1 MHSPSPTPEH
11 SFADFLDVDSNVPD
25 LMSDDNSKAVEPPK
39 NRDIL
44 DLFDAPNTDTTTTTI
59 FSSSTITEDTTSSGT
74 GVTLISATTQ
84 DNPFVGITEQ
94 QASPVQQADEFQE
107 TASVASEKRLSVSS
121 TTGAVGSDTE
131 RAGVDADLAADALQ
145 SSSELFSTTEQL
157 STSVTESTFFSV
169 ADTTPPVVAPFSTPM
184 RTSAAQSLFTTS
196 EISSAQPSGPFASDL
211 LGDFGEP
218 TDTARSTSPTPGA
231 EFPSSEAYKPEEQLD
246 NLAAGKTAESGGD
259 AFDIFASKFDKAA
272 EQETNAGDPFLDAFG
287 GEPTAMDTSSD
298 GKPIF
303 LLFIN
308 LIYHPRRAKIT
319 YYFILVWG
327 DSSATGSETA
337 VTGFGESDGFDS
349 FLSMTAPPPE
359 PSVKRTESV
368 DSDAGPD
375 FSVFIK

>member
-59 FSSSTITEDTTSSGT
+59 FSSSTIAEDTTSSGT
-74 GVTLISATTQ
+74 GATLITTTTQ
-84 DNPFVGITEQ
+84 ENPFVSITEQ

-107 TASVASEKRLSVSS
+107 TASVASEKRPSVSS

-131 RAGVDADLAADALQ
+131 RAGVDMDLAASETLQ
-145 SSSELFSTTEQL
+145 SSSNELFSTTEQL

-169 ADTTPPVVAPFSTPM
+169 ADTAIAPFSTPM
-184 RTSAAQSLFTTS
+184 QTSAAQSLFTTT
-196 EISSAQPSGPFASDL
+196 EISSSQPGGPFASDL

-218 TDTARSTSPTPGA
+218 ITTDTARSISPTPGA
-231 EFPSSEAYKPEEQLD
+231 EFPANEAYKPEEQLD
-246 NLAAGKTAESGGD
+246 NLAASTQKTAESGGD

-287 GEPTAMDTSSD
+287 GGPTAMDTSSD
-298 GKPIF
+298 GKFFCRLSSIF
-303 LLFIN
+303 PKNCTIL
-308 LIYHPRRAKIT
+308 H
-319 YYFILVWG
+319 YFI
-327 DSSATGSETA
+327 
-337 VTGFGESDGFDS
+337 
-349 FLSMTAPPPE
+349 
-359 PSVKRTESV
+359 
-368 DSDAGPD
+368 
-375 FSVFIK
+375 

>member
-59 FSSSTITEDTTSSGT
+59 FSSSTIAEDSSGT

-84 DNPFVGITEQ
+84 DNPFVSITEQ
-94 QASPVQQADEFQE
+94 QPSPVQQADEFQE
-107 TASVASEKRLSVSS
+107 TVSVASEKRPSVSS

-131 RAGVDADLAADALQ
+131 RVDMDLAGETLR
-145 SSSELFSTTEQL
+145 SSSTGNELFSTTEQL

-169 ADTTPPVVAPFSTPM
+169 ADTTPSAPFGKADTVIAPFSTPM
-184 RTSAAQSLFTTS
+184 QMSAAQSLFTTS
-196 EISSAQPSGPFASDL
+196 EISLPSSGPFASDL

-218 TDTARSTSPTPGA
+218 TNTGGARSTSPIPGA
-231 EFPSSEAYKPEEQLD
+231 EFPTSEAYKPEEQLD
-246 NLAAGKTAESGGD
+246 NLAATTQQKTAESGGD

-287 GEPTAMDTSSD
+287 GGPTAMDTSSD
-298 GKPIF
+298 GRPIF
-303 LLFIN
+303 LLFIDFSSKSIN
-308 LIYHPRRAKIT
+308 YI
-319 YYFILVWG
+319 ILYTCILSLGRFLCNGVG
-327 DSSATGSETA
+327 DSSDRIRG
-337 VTGFGESDGFDS
+337 
-349 FLSMTAPPPE
+349 
-359 PSVKRTESV
+359 K
-368 DSDAGPD
+368 
-375 FSVFIK
+375 

>member
-145 SSSELFSTTEQL
+145 SSSEL

-287 GEPTAMDTSSD
+287 GGPTAMDTSSD
-298 GKPIF
+298 GKPTF